1 MSQQNPNLFNKQF
14 MLDIETTGVDPL
26 KEEVMQIAI
35 IEMTYEQG
43 LWQKGKIFNFYQH
56 TDRKPESKFHKDH
69 MMEIFA
75 KCNAAPYVEPE
86 KVREQIIQFCESCGV
101 KSPGIYFCGWNAGI
115 FDLPFLA
122 HHKYLFPARYEGDR
136 LVGDCHYRV
145 YEISGALQFVANVR
159 GGNETNPLIKEALK
173 NAPKLVGSR
182 HDALFDC
189 ERQLSILNG
198 LIQLMR
204 DERA

>member
-1 MSQQNPNLFNKQF
+1 

-26 KEEVMQIAI
+26 KEEVLQIAVL
-35 IEMTYEQG
+35 EMTFENG
-43 LWQKGKIFNFYQH
+43 FWQKGKSFNFFQH
-56 TDRKPESKFHKDH
+56 TDREPETKFAQDH
-69 MMEIFA
+69 MREIYTRC
-75 KCNAAPYVEPE
+75 KTEPFTDPQ
-86 KVREQIIQFCESCGV
+86 KVRESIIAFCEGCGV

-159 GGNETNPLIKEALK
+159 GTNETNPLIKEALK

-189 ERQLSILNG
+189 ERQLAILNG
-198 LIQLMR
+198 LIEIAR
-204 DERA
+204 NSYGTGI

>member
-1 MSQQNPNLFNKQF
+1 MEIN
-14 MLDIETTGVDPL
+14 
-26 KEEVMQIAI
+26 
-35 IEMTYEQG
+35 YEQG
-43 LWQKGKIFNFYQH
+43 LWQKGKIFNFFQH
-56 TDRKPESKFHKDH
+56 TDRKPETKFALDH
-69 MMEIFA
+69 MKDIYTRCQQEPFI
-75 KCNAAPYVEPE
+75 EPE
-86 KVREQIIQFCESCGV
+86 TVRQQILAFCESCGS
-101 KSPGIYFCGWNAGI
+101 KSPNIYFCGWNAGI

-122 HHKYLFPARYEGDR
+122 HHKYLFPARYEADK

-145 YEISGALQFVANVR
+145 YELSGALQFVANVR

-173 NAPKLVGSR
+173 NAPKLEGAR

-189 ERQLSILNG
+189 ERQIHILNG